1 MSGFDLSAALKTVA
15 PTLATMLGGP
25 LAGTAVMALESAFG
39 LEPSK
44 TTADGITNIKQA
56 IQKGQMTP
64 DVIAK
69 IRETDQKHAEVMGQQ
84 GLDLAKINADHEAA
98 MAETAAQD
106 RDSARKREAS
116 VRDRTPAH
124 LAYVMIGGFFA
135 LSAAMLYVIGWHSGQ
150 LKNIDGQ
157 GWLLIGS
164 IMGYVANEAK
174 AAAAY
179 YFGTTQGSDKKTDLL
194 AQAQSTEPDNV
205 VPIGKKAA

>member
-1 MSGFDLSAALKTVA
+1 MSGFDLGAALKTVA

-25 LAGTAVMALESAFG
+25 LAGTAVTALEAAFG
-39 LEPSK
+39 LAPAK
-44 TTADGITNIKQA
+44 TTADGITNIEQA

-69 IRETDQKHAEVMGQQ
+69 IRQEDQKHAEVMGQQ
-84 GLDLAKINADHEAA
+84 GLDLEKINADHEAA
-98 MAETAAQD
+98 MAQTAAQD
-106 RDSARKREAS
+106 RDSARKREAA

-135 LSAAMLYVIGWHSGQ
+135 LSGAMLYVIGWHSGQ

-157 GWLLIGS
+157 GWLLIGT
-164 IMGYVANEAK
+164 IMGLVAKEAQ

-194 AQAQSTEPDNV
+194 AQAQPVNSENV
-205 VPIGKKAA
+205 VALKKAA